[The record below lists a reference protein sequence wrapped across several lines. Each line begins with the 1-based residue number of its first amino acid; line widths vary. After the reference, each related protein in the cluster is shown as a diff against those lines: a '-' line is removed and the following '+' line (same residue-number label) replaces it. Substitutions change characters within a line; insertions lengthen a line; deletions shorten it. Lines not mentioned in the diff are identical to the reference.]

1 MVTKE
6 YTKIYCESMSKSLED
21 KLFFTKEVDIN
32 NYDVIVDFGCSDC
45 RIIEALDKRLTNWRT
60 VLIGIDKNECAL
72 QEAKDRMTTINHKIV
87 QPTVINDEINKF
99 HHTVILTTVINDEIN
114 KLLQKSYNMLVIF
127 SSVLH
132 ECGWYNS
139 DVQFLIRYANTVVIR
154 DMKAPMIKGPIDGT
168 TRARITHSFPKDL
181 LIKFED
187 RYGRIDNTVNLYRYF
202 LMYKWTENWDNEL
215 REDYFSVPWNDIRN
229 EMTKRNFH
237 ISYEKDYILPYIKK
251 EIAVKFQHKLRQA
264 THKQIIFDRN

>member
-6 YTKIYCESMSKSLED
+6 YTRIYCESMSKSLED
-21 KLFFTKEVDIN
+21 KLFFMKEVDIN

-72 QEAKDRMTTINHKIV
+72 QEAKDRMTIMNHKIV
-87 QPTVINDEINKF
+87 LTTEINDE
-99 HHTVILTTVINDEIN
+99 VN
-114 KLLQKSYNMLVIF
+114 KLLQKSCNMLVIF

-132 ECGWYNS
+132 ECRWYNS

-168 TRARITHSFPKDL
+168 TRARITCNFPKDL

-187 RYGRIDNTVNLYRYF
+187 EYGRIDNTVNLYRYF

-229 EMTKRNFH
+229 EMIQRNFH

-251 EIAVKFQHKLRQA
+251 EIAVKFQHKLRQV